1 MENNTLLSWIMSKD
15 KQKSFID
22 KIVHRIK
29 FKRYIHSLKKVSPD
43 YYSLCEICD
52 FFRAC
57 IFMLYKDEHD
67 ATYDRKTGERR
78 MVFRVNNHIIDIKLE
93 KGERINIDISRNG
106 NVRNKSYIS
115 FVDQSY
121 RCESKLEEKMFCN
134 IIDIMMNDVSKQLLE
149 IYNKI

>member
-1 MENNTLLSWIMSKD
+1 
-15 KQKSFID
+15 
-22 KIVHRIK
+22 
-29 FKRYIHSLKKVSPD
+29 
-43 YYSLCEICD
+43 
-52 FFRAC
+52 
-57 IFMLYKDEHD
+57 
-67 ATYDRKTGERR
+67 
-78 MVFRVNNHIIDIKLE
+78 MVFRVNNHNNNIKLE

-134 IIDIMMNDVSKQLLE
+134 IIDIIMNDVSKQLLE